1 MARHELGAYKL
12 DAFSQWERSD
22 DTPHIILGADKG
34 SAARSRYDAAH
45 ELGHM
50 ILHRKILE
58 GTLHHTDQFALI
70 EDQAHR
76 FAGAFLLPRR
86 TFSEEFYSASL
97 DVLRSLKAKW
107 KVSIAAMIKR
117 AGQLRLIDDEQE
129 RRLWINL
136 SRRGWRL
143 REPLDD
149 ELEPEEPRVLRRAVE
164 LLVNS
169 STIQRHEVV
178 FQLSLTPKDVEDL
191 VGLPSGYLSEA
202 TGQVELLTF
211 PVVNCAH
218 AGRRRGR

>member
-1 MARHELGAYKL
+1 VP
-12 DAFSQWERSD
+12 SSCRS
-22 DTPHIILGADKG
+22 
-34 SAARSRYDAAH
+34 
-45 ELGHM
+45 
-50 ILHRKILE
+50 
-58 GTLHHTDQFALI
+58 
-70 EDQAHR
+70 
-76 FAGAFLLPRR
+76 R